1 MKKADVKTKKPVDP
15 NDQEYVA
22 NSYVSRS
29 LVVIMLVF
37 TLTFL
42 LNVVGIFVIKQ
53 ELMLC
58 AYIPGMIAFFLVYLA
73 TRLVPL
79 DNRKLKYVVLLGM
92 AVGIAIIGVF
102 ITYHVI
108 VIPALIFLFATLYT
122 SKKFMRYAY
131 VLVVLITLVSVY
143 GGYYFGLCDANM
155 TLLTTGPL
163 GMYAVNGQFTLTQI
177 NTNPRLSLLLFFV
190 IPRCLIYIAF
200 MAVCNG
206 IFGIIR
212 QNVEKAHRA
221 DELEHFQI
229 ELENKVNEQ
238 TEEIRRQQ
246 RQMEDLF
253 TQTIT
258 ALSEAVDAKDRY
270 TSGHSKRVA
279 EYAYLIAERMGKSQ
293 KEQEDIYRAGLLH
306 DMGKIRIPAEIINK
320 PGKLT
325 DEEYNIIKIHPAAG
339 YHILRNISEDSA
351 IAIAARYHHERY
363 DGKGYPN
370 GLSGENIPEIARI
383 IGVADAYDAM
393 TSNRSYRDALPQE
406 VVRAELERYK
416 GIQFDAAIADI
427 MMQLIDEDTDYV
439 LKQGALKQRTI
450 LTVDSNPRDNEA
462 LAEIMGDEPMYK
474 VVSALSGEEALE
486 YLEQQPVDL
495 VLVDNKI
502 LADGG
507 PDAVNGLRALSR
519 RPVVVMTDD
528 NATDISEALTQY
540 GCDDHIT
547 KPFLPMLV
555 KEIIY
560 NMTERAS
567 WTNY

>member
-1 MKKADVKTKKPVDP
+1 MKKADIKVKKPVDP
-15 NDQEYVA
+15 SDQEYVA
-22 NSYVSRS
+22 NNYVSRS
-29 LVVIMLVF
+29 LVVMMLVF

-79 DNRKLKYVVLLGM
+79 DNRKLKYVVLFGM

-163 GMYAVNGQFTLTQI
+163 GMYAANGQFTLTQI
-177 NTNPRLSLLLFFV
+177 NTNPKLSLMLFFV

-221 DELEHFQI
+221 DELERFQI
-229 ELENKVNEQ
+229 ELENKVSEQ

-306 DMGKIRIPAEIINK
+306 DMGKLRIPAEIINK

-339 YHILRNISEDSA
+339 YHILRNISEDSS

-393 TSNRSYRDALPQE
+393 TSNRSYRNALPQD
-406 VVRAELERYK
+406 VVRAEIERYK
-416 GIQFDAAIADI
+416 GIQFDAEVADI
-427 MMQLIDEDTDYV
+427 MLQLIDEDTDYI

-450 LTVDSNPRDNEA
+450 LTVDSDPHDNEI
-462 LAEIMGDEPMYK
+462 LTEIMSDEPMYK
-474 VVSALSGEEALE
+474 VIVAQSGEEALE

-502 LADGG
+502 IADGG
-507 PDAVNGLRALSR
+507 ADAVNGLRALSR

-547 KPFLPMLV
+547 KPFLPILV